1 MSKQKTHLLLFV
13 LISLILIYQLNLS
26 LFGNPYH
33 FHPDEGALLKR
44 PLKLLLLYKNGDFS
58 SSISV
63 YVWIQNIWYGIS
75 FLIGKFFNLWPDFQ
89 AFKNSI
95 LLEKW
100 EILFLFRILSII
112 LTMLGHLLL
121 IKLLR
126 KLTKNNLYFLL
137 ISSVILFNPITL
149 LSTFW
154 VKYEAMSYLTFSLI
168 SYYSFK
174 YFILND
180 PSKTKLYFILF
191 LSFAVRIELSIFVFF
206 ILYFDYKI
214 YHKNIMDYFY
224 KNLKIISK
232 GCVLFLIISLY
243 PLVLY
248 SKLFGVQDNNI
259 GKFSNYG
266 EAIYNKIIVFQ
277 DISIYSNALLYY
289 SSLTVVIFFPLLIVI
304 IKNFKNLKKYNF
316 LIYPSALF
324 FIIIILFGKNIG
336 TPYFLLISVVIT
348 ILYVN
353 LLLLNSKKIIIIMS
367 TISFIYFLTL
377 NFELIYYV
385 NYTTDS
391 RILSK
396 NYITSN
402 VKSGSKIL
410 LEDYGNNGSSP
421 SLNECTACS
430 AERYKAI
437 IEIGGGTGAV
447 AKLKSEMAEPNP
459 CYQIVDLFS
468 KDYLKGSSIEKKYI
482 ILKSD
487 FEKKVDSLEVF
498 DAIILNDPKKKKLLK
513 TKLNKKWK
521 LKSFLK
527 SFPLDPR
534 LRLLIKHSHF
544 NPKEFHVF
552 TKN

>member
-1 MSKQKTHLLLFV
+1 MSKKHTHILIIILLFLLLFF
-13 LISLILIYQLNLS
+13 QLNLS
-26 LFGNPYH
+26 LFGKPFH
-33 FHPDEGALLKR
+33 FHTDEGALLKR

-100 EILFLFRILSII
+100 EILFFFRILSII
-112 LTMLGHLLL
+112 LTMLGHVVL

-137 ISSVILFNPITL
+137 ISSVVLFNPITL

-154 VKYEAMSYLTFSLI
+154 VKYEAISYLTFSLI

-174 YFILND
+174 YFILKE

-191 LSFAVRIELSIFVFF
+191 FSFAVRIELSIFVFF
-206 ILYFDYKI
+206 ILYFDFKI
-214 YHKNIMDYFY
+214 YHKNIIDYFY

-232 GCVLFLIISLY
+232 GCGLFLIISLY

-248 SKLFGVQDNNI
+248 TKLFGIQEKNI
-259 GKFSNYG
+259 GRFSNYG
-266 EAIYNKIIVFQ
+266 EAIYNKVMAFQ

-289 SSLTVVIFFPLLIVI
+289 ISISVIIFPPLLII
-304 IKNFKNLKKYNF
+304 IVKNFKSLKKYNF
-316 LIYPSALF
+316 LIYPSVLF
-324 FIIIILFGKNIG
+324 FIILILFGKHLSIH
-336 TPYFLLISVVIT
+336 YFLLISVIIT

-353 LLLLNSKKIIIIMS
+353 LVLLNSKKTIITMCI
-367 TISFIYFLTL
+367 ISFIYFLTL

-385 NYTTDS
+385 NYKTDS

-396 NYITSN
+396 NYIVNNIKTN
-402 VKSGSKIL
+402 SKIL
-410 LEDYGNNGSSP
+410 LEDYGNNGYSP
-421 SLNECTACS
+421 PLDECTFCS
-430 AERYKAI
+430 AEKHKAI
-437 IEIGGGTGAV
+437 IEIGGGTGEAV
-447 AKLKSEMAEPNP
+447 KLKSELTEPNP

-468 KDYLKGSSIEKKYI
+468 KDYLKGSSVENKYI
-482 ILKSD
+482 ILKCD
-487 FEKKVDSLEVF
+487 FEKKADSLGVF
-498 DAIILNDPKKKKLLK
+498 DAIILNDSKKKELLK
-513 TKLNKKWK
+513 TKFNKKWK
-521 LKSFLK
+521 FKSFSK
-527 SFPLDPR
+527 SPPIDPR
-534 LRLLIKHSHF
+534 LRVLIKNYFF
-544 NPKEFHVF
+544 NPKQFFVF

>member
-13 LISLILIYQLNLS
+13 LISLILIFQLNLS
-26 LFGNPYH
+26 LFGKPFH
-33 FHPDEGALLKR
+33 CHPDEGALLKR

-100 EILFLFRILSII
+100 GILFLFRILSII

-316 LIYPSALF
+316 LIYPSVLF
-324 FIIIILFGKNIG
+324 FIIIILIGKNIG
-336 TPYFLLISVVIT
+336 THYFLLISVVIT

-391 RILSK
+391 RISSK
-396 NYITSN
+396 NYIVNNIKTN
-402 VKSGSKIL
+402 SKIL
-410 LEDYGNNGSSP
+410 LEDYGNNGYSP
-421 SLNECTACS
+421 PLVECTARS
-430 AERYKAI
+430 AEKYKAI
-437 IEIGGGTGAV
+437 IEIGGGTGEAV
-447 AKLKSEMAEPNP
+447 KLKSELTEPNP

-487 FEKKVDSLEVF
+487 FEKKVDSLEIF
-498 DAIILNDPKKKKLLK
+498 DAIILNDPKKKELLK
-513 TKLNKKWK
+513 TKFNKKWK
-521 LKSFLK
+521 FKSFSK
-527 SFPLDPR
+527 PPPLDPR
-534 LRLLIKHSHF
+534 LRVLIKNSFF
-544 NPKEFHVF
+544 NPKQFFVF

>member
-1 MSKQKTHLLLFV
+1 MSKQKTYLLLFL
-13 LISLILIYQLNLS
+13 LISLFIIFQLNLS
-26 LFGNPYH
+26 LFGKPFH
-33 FHPDEGALLKR
+33 FHTDEGALLKR

-63 YVWIQNIWYGIS
+63 YVWIQNIWYGIT
-75 FLIGKFFNLWPDFQ
+75 FLIGKFCNLWPDFQ

-100 EILFLFRILSII
+100 EILFFFRILSII
-112 LTMLGHLLL
+112 ITMLGHLVL

-137 ISSVILFNPITL
+137 ISTVVLFNPIML

-154 VKYEAMSYLTFSLI
+154 VKYEAISYLTFSLI

-174 YFILND
+174 YFILKD

-206 ILYFDYKI
+206 ILYFDFKI
-214 YHKNIMDYFY
+214 YHKNIIDYFY

-232 GCVLFLIISLY
+232 GCVLFLITSLY

-248 SKLFGVQDNNI
+248 TKLFGTHEKNI
-259 GKFSNYG
+259 GRFSNYG
-266 EAIYNKIIVFQ
+266 EAIYNKVMAFQ

-304 IKNFKNLKKYNF
+304 IKNFKSLKKYNF
-316 LIYPSALF
+316 LIYPSVLF
-324 FIIIILFGKNIG
+324 FIILILVGNNIG
-336 TPYFLLISVVIT
+336 THYFLLISVVIT

-385 NYTTDS
+385 NHSTDS

-396 NYITSN
+396 NYIVDNIKTN
-402 VKSGSKIL
+402 SKIL
-410 LEDYGNNGSSP
+410 LEDYGNNGYSP
-421 SLNECTACS
+421 PLNECTSRS
-430 AERYKAI
+430 AEKYKAI

-447 AKLKSEMAEPNP
+447 AKLKSEMAKSNP

-468 KDYLKGSSIEKKYI
+468 KDYLKGSSIENKYI

-487 FEKKVDSLEVF
+487 FEKKIDSLEVF
-498 DAIILNDPKKKKLLK
+498 DAIILNDPKKKELLK
-513 TKLNKKWK
+513 TKFNKRWK

-544 NPKEFHVF
+544 NPIEFHVF
-552 TKN
+552 TKK